1 MQPQHTSASRPM
13 ESIVIGGG
21 PAGTAAAIRLAR
33 QGNRVTILER
43 SRSVGDAICGGFLS
57 WSTLA
62 ALQQLGIEAQELGG
76 QEVNQLR
83 LFANAKSLNVAL
95 PRAALGVSRHR
106 LDSVMQ
112 RTAQRAGAII
122 ERGVRVRSVT
132 AGNEIICK
140 DSSARTAEAIFL
152 AVGKHELASHKR
164 TRPQRLANDPMLG
177 LRVRLPASAA
187 LQGLVDNSIE
197 LHLFDRGYAG
207 LALQEHGSGNLCL
220 AVHQSRLSEAGG
232 SPAALV
238 AMLAAENPQLGER
251 LPADVTQLAFDAIA
265 AVPYGYCTS
274 STQPGQFL
282 LGDQAAVIPSLA
294 GEGIGIALASA
305 RYAIAAFVSDGGAG
319 ACRYQQTFAAAARR
333 PLYLAG
339 WAARVGQTPR
349 ISAIALNLPVIAPAF
364 IRTLLGATR
373 IN

>member
-1 MQPQHTSASRPM
+1 MHPQNTSVSQPGEA
-13 ESIVIGGG
+13 IVIGGG

-33 QGNRVTILER
+33 QGNSVTILER
-43 SRSVGDAICGGFLS
+43 SHSVGDAICGGFLS
-57 WSTLA
+57 WSTVA
-62 ALQQLGIEAQELGG
+62 ALQKLGIEAEELGG
-76 QEVNQLR
+76 QRVEQLR
-83 LFANAKSLNVAL
+83 LFANAKSLSVSL
-95 PRAALGVSRHR
+95 PRPALGVSRHR

-112 RTAQRAGAII
+112 RTAQRAGASI
-122 ERGVRVRSVT
+122 ERGVRVRSLG

-140 DSSARTAEAIFL
+140 DSVARTADAVFL

-164 TRPQRLANDPMLG
+164 TRPPRLVKDPMLG
-177 LRVRLPASAA
+177 LRVRLPPSAA
-187 LQGLVDNSIE
+187 LQTLVANSIE

-207 LALQEHGSGNLCL
+207 LSLQEHGSGNLCL

-238 AMLAAENPQLGER
+238 AMLAEGNLRLAER
-251 LPADVTQLAFDAIA
+251 LPADVTELAYDAIA

-274 STQPGQFL
+274 NTQPGLFL

-305 RYAIAAFVSDGGAG
+305 RHAVAAFDNSGGAG
-319 ACRYQQTFAAAARR
+319 ACRYQQTFAAAAKR

-349 ISAIALNLPVIAPAF
+349 ISAIALGLPVIAPAF

-373 IN
+373 ID